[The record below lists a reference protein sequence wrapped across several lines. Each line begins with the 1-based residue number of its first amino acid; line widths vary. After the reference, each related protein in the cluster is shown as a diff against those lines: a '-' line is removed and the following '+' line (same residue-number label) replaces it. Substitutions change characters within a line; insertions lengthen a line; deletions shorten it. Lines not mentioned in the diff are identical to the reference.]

1 MGRHV
6 SGNCPELDRL
16 VDDACAEMGREI
28 AALCIP
34 RLAGVVLGGGYGRGE
49 GGVRECKVE
58 SVKCKVEEGR
68 GKREEGRGSDECRL
82 SNDLDFFAITE
93 DGAPEHETIAAIGE
107 ALKPV
112 SEKWSKKLGV
122 DVDFAVKTPWRL
134 KHDEERIMVQEL
146 VRGYFDVAGKK
157 GEELFSGI
165 AKIDAAKLPWMEAAR
180 LLMNRG
186 MGLLLA
192 KLKVESL
199 KLKVDRSSDVECR
212 MSPACRPSPDARQ
225 ADSDFIARNINKCI
239 LGVGDAFLVSRGL
252 YNWRAEDRAAALKA
266 QGDGGLYARAVQ
278 WKFRPTDEPV
288 CDLETARETW
298 LNGYLGVISAVG
310 DDDCRRTLRNAARWV
325 VRRRSIG
332 EIRTFAL
339 NPVVRVLE
347 SVARC
352 IRDRASPDES
362 LMRDWEIFN

>member
-6 SGNCPELDRL
+6 SGDCPKLDRL

-58 SVKCKVEEGR
+58 SVKCKV
-68 GKREEGRGSDECRL
+68 EEGRGSDECRL

-186 MGLLLA
+186 MGLIFA
-192 KLKVESL
+192 RCKVESARC
-199 KLKVDRSSDVECR
+199 KVDGVSAVESR
-212 MSPACRPSPDARQ
+212 MSV
-225 ADSDFIARNINKCI
+225 ADRAFVNRNINKCI

-252 YNWRAEDRAAALKA
+252 YNWRVEDRAAALKA
-266 QGDGGLYARAVQ
+266 RGDGGLYARAVQ

-298 LNGYLGVISAVG
+298 LNGYLEVIAAVG

-332 EIRTFAL
+332 EIRTFAQD
-339 NPVVRVLE
+339 PVLRVLE
-347 SVARC
+347 SVRRRV
-352 IRDRASPDES
+352 RDRATPDGS

>member
-16 VDDACAEMGREI
+16 VDDACVEMGREI
-28 AALCIP
+28 ATLCIP

-49 GGVRECKVE
+49 GGVREVKSVKLKVE
-58 SVKCKVEEGR
+58 SEER
-68 GKREEGRGSDECRL
+68 RNAL

-93 DGAPEHETIAAIGE
+93 DGVPEQETIAAIGE

-112 SEKWSKKLGV
+112 SEKWTTKLGV
-122 DVDFAVKTPWRL
+122 DVDFAVKIPWRL

-180 LLMNRG
+180 LMMNRG
-186 MGLLLA
+186 MGLLFA
-192 KLKVESL
+192 KCKVESA
-199 KLKVDRSSDVECR
+199 KCKADGASTVESR
-212 MSPACRPSPDARQ
+212 MSDADR
-225 ADSDFIARNINKCI
+225 AFVNRNINKCI

-252 YNWRAEDRAAALKA
+252 YNWRVEERAAALAA
-266 QGDGGLYARAVQ
+266 QGDNGLYARAVE
-278 WKFRPTDEPV
+278 WKSRPTEEPV

-298 LNGYLGVISAVG
+298 LDGYMEVIAAVG
-310 DDDCRRTLRNAARWV
+310 NDDYRRTLRNAARWL

-339 NPVVRVLE
+339 NPVVRILE
-347 SVARC
+347 SVKRHIC
-352 IRDRASPDES
+352 DRAAPDDS

>member
-28 AALCIP
+28 DSLCIP
-34 RLAGVVLGGGYGRGE
+34 RLTGVVLGGGYGRGE

-68 GKREEGRGSDECRL
+68 GKREEGRGSAECRL

-93 DGAPEHETIAAIGE
+93 DGVPEQETIAAIGE

-112 SEKWSKKLGV
+112 SEKWTTKLGV
-122 DVDFAVKTPWRL
+122 DVDFAVKIPWRL

-180 LLMNRG
+180 LMMNRG
-186 MGLLLA
+186 MGLLFA
-192 KLKVESL
+192 KCKVESA
-199 KLKVDRSSDVECR
+199 KCKADGASTVESR
-212 MSPACRPSPDARQ
+212 MSDADR
-225 ADSDFIARNINKCI
+225 AFVNRNINKCI

-252 YNWRAEDRAAALKA
+252 YNWRVEERAAALAA
-266 QGDGGLYARAVQ
+266 QGDNGLYARAVE
-278 WKFRPTDEPV
+278 WKFRPTEEPV

-298 LNGYLGVISAVG
+298 LDGYMEVIAAVG
-310 DDDCRRTLRNAARWV
+310 NDDYRRTLRNAARWL

-339 NPVVRVLE
+339 NPVVRILE
-347 SVARC
+347 SVKRHIC
-352 IRDRASPDES
+352 DRAAPDDS

>member
-1 MGRHV
+1 MSEKGGRLLLMGRHV

-28 AALCIP
+28 DSLCIP

-49 GGVRECKVE
+49 GGVREVKSVKLKVE
-58 SVKCKVEEGR
+58 SEER
-68 GKREEGRGSDECRL
+68 RNAL

-93 DGAPEHETIAAIGE
+93 DGVPEQETIAAIGE

-112 SEKWSKKLGV
+112 SEKWTKKLGV

-252 YNWRAEDRAAALKA
+252 YRWRAEDRAAALKA
-266 QGDGGLYARAVQ
+266 QGDNGLYARAVE
-278 WKFRPTDEPV
+278 WKFRPTEDTV

-298 LNGYLGVISAVG
+298 LNGYMEVIAAVG
-310 DDDCRRTLRNAARWV
+310 DDDCRRTLRNAARWL
-325 VRRRSIG
+325 VRRHSIG

-339 NPVVRVLE
+339 NPVVRILE
-347 SVARC
+347 AVKRHV
-352 IRDRASPDES
+352 RDRADPDDS

>member
-28 AALCIP
+28 DSLCIP

-49 GGVRECKVE
+49 GGVREKLEARVGVGE
-58 SVKCKVEEGR
+58 TIDKFHSPTPTQNSNSELQLKAPTPT
-68 GKREEGRGSDECRL
+68 L

-93 DGAPEHETIAAIGE
+93 DGVPEQETIAAIGE

-112 SEKWSKKLGV
+112 SEKWTKKLGV

-180 LLMNRG
+180 LMMNRG

-192 KLKVESL
+192 AEKQQSI
-199 KLKVDRSSDVECR
+199 VDSRHPTADCR
-212 MSPACRPSPDARQ
+212 LSNVHS
-225 ADSDFIARNINKCI
+225 FINRNINKCI

-252 YNWRAEDRAAALKA
+252 YRWRVEERAAALKA
-266 QGDGGLYARAVQ
+266 QGDDGLYARAVE
-278 WKFRPTDEPV
+278 WKFRPTEEPV

-298 LNGYLGVISAVG
+298 LDGYVEVIAAVG
-310 DDDCRRTLRNAARWV
+310 DGDYKRTLRNAARWL

-339 NPVVRVLE
+339 NPVVRILE
-347 SVARC
+347 PVKRH
-352 IRDRASPDES
+352 IRDRAAPDDS

>member
-28 AALCIP
+28 DSLCIP

-49 GGVRECKVE
+49 GGVKEKLEARVGVGETIDKFHSPTPTQNSNSE
-58 SVKCKVEEGR
+58 LQLKAPTPT
-68 GKREEGRGSDECRL
+68 L

-93 DGAPEHETIAAIGE
+93 DGAPEAETIAAIGE

-112 SEKWSKKLGV
+112 SEKWTKKLGV
-122 DVDFAVKTPWRL
+122 DVDFAVKIPWRL

-180 LLMNRG
+180 LMMNRG
-186 MGLLLA
+186 MGLLFA
-192 KLKVESL
+192 RCKVESA
-199 KLKVDRSSDVECR
+199 KCKADGASAVESR
-212 MSPACRPSPDARQ
+212 MSDADR
-225 ADSDFIARNINKCI
+225 AFVNRNINKCI

-252 YNWRAEDRAAALKA
+252 YCWRVEDRAAALAA
-266 QGDGGLYARAVQ
+266 QGDNGLYARAVE
-278 WKFRPTDEPV
+278 WKFRPAEEPV

-298 LNGYLGVISAVG
+298 LDGYMEVIAAVG
-310 DDDCRRTLRNAARWV
+310 NDDYRRTIRNAARWV

-339 NPVVRVLE
+339 NPVVRILE
-347 SVARC
+347 SVKRH
-352 IRDRASPDES
+352 IRDRAAPDDS
-362 LMRDWEIFN
+362 LMRDWEMFN

>member
-28 AALCIP
+28 DSLCIP

-68 GKREEGRGSDECRL
+68 GSDECRL

-93 DGAPEHETIAAIGE
+93 DGVPEQETIAAIGE

-112 SEKWSKKLGV
+112 SEKWTTKLGV
-122 DVDFAVKTPWRL
+122 DVDFAVKIPWRL

-180 LLMNRG
+180 LMMNRG
-186 MGLLLA
+186 MGLLFA
-192 KLKVESL
+192 KCKVESA
-199 KLKVDRSSDVECR
+199 KCKADGASAVESR
-212 MSPACRPSPDARQ
+212 MSDADR
-225 ADSDFIARNINKCI
+225 AFVNRNINKCI

-252 YNWRAEDRAAALKA
+252 YNWRVEERAAALAA
-266 QGDGGLYARAVQ
+266 QGDNGLYARAVE
-278 WKFRPTDEPV
+278 WKFRPTEEPV

-298 LNGYLGVISAVG
+298 LDGYMEVIAAVG
-310 DDDCRRTLRNAARWV
+310 NDDYRRTLRNAARWL

-339 NPVVRVLE
+339 NPVVRILE
-347 SVARC
+347 SVKRHIC
-352 IRDRASPDES
+352 DRAAPDDS

>member
-28 AALCIP
+28 DSLCIP

-68 GKREEGRGSDECRL
+68 GSDECRL

-93 DGAPEHETIAAIGE
+93 DGVPEQETIAAIGE

-112 SEKWSKKLGV
+112 SEKWTKKLGV
-122 DVDFAVKTPWRL
+122 DVDFAVKIPWRL

-180 LLMNRG
+180 LMMNRG
-186 MGLLLA
+186 MGLLFAMTESKKSWSSELELEKGTVPLSNSNS
-192 KLKVESL
+192 KLELV
-199 KLKVDRSSDVECR
+199 RNR
-212 MSPACRPSPDARQ
+212 
-225 ADSDFIARNINKCI
+225 DFVNRNINKCI

-252 YNWRAEDRAAALKA
+252 YNWRVEERAAALAA
-266 QGDGGLYARAVQ
+266 QGDNGLYARAVE
-278 WKFRPTDEPV
+278 WKFRPTEEPV

-298 LNGYLGVISAVG
+298 LDGYMEVIAAVG
-310 DDDCRRTLRNAARWV
+310 NDDYSRTLRNAARWL

-339 NPVVRVLE
+339 NPVVRILE
-347 SVARC
+347 SVKRHIC
-352 IRDRASPDES
+352 DRAAPDDS

>member
-28 AALCIP
+28 DSLCIP

-93 DGAPEHETIAAIGE
+93 DGVPEAETIAAIGE

-112 SEKWSKKLGV
+112 SEKWTKKLGV
-122 DVDFAVKTPWRL
+122 DVDFAVKIPWRL

-165 AKIDAAKLPWMEAAR
+165 TKIDAAKLPWMEAAR
-180 LLMNRG
+180 LMMNRG
-186 MGLLLA
+186 MGLLFA
-192 KLKVESL
+192 KCKVESA
-199 KLKVDRSSDVECR
+199 KCKADGASAVERR
-212 MSPACRPSPDARQ
+212 MSDADR
-225 ADSDFIARNINKCI
+225 AFINRNINKCI

-252 YNWRAEDRAAALKA
+252 YRWRAEDRAAALKA
-266 QGDGGLYARAVQ
+266 QGDNGLYARAVE
-278 WKFRPTDEPV
+278 WKFRPAEEPV

-298 LNGYLGVISAVG
+298 LNGYMEVIAAVG
-310 DDDCRRTLRNAARWV
+310 DDDCRRTLRNAARWL
-325 VRRRSIG
+325 VRRHSIG

-339 NPVVRVLE
+339 NPVVRILE
-347 SVARC
+347 AVKRHVRDWSV
-352 IRDRASPDES
+352 PDDS

>member
-16 VDDACAEMGREI
+16 VDDACAEIGREI

-93 DGAPEHETIAAIGE
+93 DGAPEAETIAAIGE

-112 SEKWSKKLGV
+112 SEKWTKKLGV

-157 GEELFSGI
+157 GEELFAGI

-180 LLMNRG
+180 LMMNRG

-192 KLKVESL
+192 AEKQQSI
-199 KLKVDRSSDVECR
+199 VDSRHPTADCR
-212 MSPACRPSPDARQ
+212 LSNVHS
-225 ADSDFIARNINKCI
+225 FINRNINKCI

-252 YNWRAEDRAAALKA
+252 YRWRAEDRAAALKA
-266 QGDGGLYARAVQ
+266 QGDNGLYARAVE
-278 WKFRPTDEPV
+278 WKFRPAEEPV

-298 LNGYLGVISAVG
+298 LNGYMEVIAAVG
-310 DDDCRRTLRNAARWV
+310 DDYRRTLRNAARWL
-325 VRRRSIG
+325 VRRHSIG
-332 EIRTFAL
+332 EIRTFAQ
-339 NPVVRVLE
+339 NPVVRILE
-347 SVARC
+347 SVKRHV
-352 IRDRASPDES
+352 RDRSAPDDS
-362 LMRDWEIFN
+362 LMRDWDIFN

>member
-6 SGNCPELDRL
+6 SSNCPELDRL
-16 VDDACAEMGREI
+16 VDAACAEMGREI
-28 AALCIP
+28 DSLCIP

-93 DGAPEHETIAAIGE
+93 DGVPEAETIAAIGE

-112 SEKWSKKLGV
+112 SEKWTKKLGV
-122 DVDFAVKTPWRL
+122 DVDFAVKIPWRL

-165 AKIDAAKLPWMEAAR
+165 TKIDAAKLPWMEAAR

-186 MGLLLA
+186 MGLLFA
-192 KLKVESL
+192 RCKVESA
-199 KLKVDRSSDVECR
+199 KCKADGASAVESR
-212 MSPACRPSPDARQ
+212 MSDADR
-225 ADSDFIARNINKCI
+225 AFVNRNINKCI
-239 LGVGDAFLVSRGL
+239 LGAGDAFLVSRGL
-252 YNWRAEDRAAALKA
+252 YRWRVEDRAAALAA
-266 QGDGGLYARAVQ
+266 QGDDGLYARAVE
-278 WKFRPTDEPV
+278 WKFRPTEEPV
-288 CDLETARETW
+288 CDLKTARETW
-298 LNGYLGVISAVG
+298 LDGYMEVIAAVG
-310 DDDCRRTLRNAARWV
+310 NDDYRRTLRNAARWL

-339 NPVVRVLE
+339 NPVVRILE
-347 SVARC
+347 SVKRHV
-352 IRDRASPDES
+352 RDRAAPDDS

>member
-68 GKREEGRGSDECRL
+68 GSDECRL

-93 DGAPEHETIAAIGE
+93 DGVPEQETIAAIGE

-112 SEKWSKKLGV
+112 SEKWTTKLGV
-122 DVDFAVKTPWRL
+122 DVDFAVKIPWRL

-180 LLMNRG
+180 LMMNRG
-186 MGLLLA
+186 MGLLFA
-192 KLKVESL
+192 KCKVESA
-199 KLKVDRSSDVECR
+199 KCKADGASAVESR
-212 MSPACRPSPDARQ
+212 MSDADR
-225 ADSDFIARNINKCI
+225 AFVNRNINKCI

-252 YNWRAEDRAAALKA
+252 YNWRVEERAAALAA
-266 QGDGGLYARAVQ
+266 QGDNGLYARAVE
-278 WKFRPTDEPV
+278 WKFRPTEEPV

-298 LNGYLGVISAVG
+298 LDGYMEVIAAVG
-310 DDDCRRTLRNAARWV
+310 NDDYRRTLRNAARWL

-339 NPVVRVLE
+339 NPVVRILE
-347 SVARC
+347 SVKRHIC
-352 IRDRASPDES
+352 DRAAPDDA

>member
-16 VDDACAEMGREI
+16 VDDSCAEMGREI
-28 AALCIP
+28 DSLCIP

-49 GGVRECKVE
+49 GGAREKLETRVGVGE
-58 SVKCKVEEGR
+58 TIDKFHSPTPT
-68 GKREEGRGSDECRL
+68 L

-93 DGAPEHETIAAIGE
+93 DGAPEAETIATIGE

-122 DVDFAVKTPWRL
+122 DVDFAVKIPWRL

-157 GEELFSGI
+157 GEDLFSGI

-186 MGLLLA
+186 MGLLFAMTGNHGL
-192 KLKVESL
+192 
-199 KLKVDRSSDVECR
+199 
-212 MSPACRPSPDARQ
+212 
-225 ADSDFIARNINKCI
+225 DFVNRNINKCI

-252 YNWRAEDRAAALKA
+252 YNWRIEDRAAALAA
-266 QGDGGLYARAVQ
+266 QGDDGLYARAVE
-278 WKFRPTDEPV
+278 WKFRPTEEPV
-288 CDLETARETW
+288 CNLETARETW
-298 LNGYLGVISAVG
+298 LDGHLEVIAAVG
-310 DDDCRRTLRNAARWV
+310 DDDYRRTFRNAARWV
-325 VRRRSIG
+325 VRRHSIG
-332 EIRTFAL
+332 EISTFAL
-339 NPVVRVLE
+339 NPVVRILE
-347 SVARC
+347 SVKRHV
-352 IRDRASPDES
+352 RDRAAPDDS

>member
-28 AALCIP
+28 DSLCIP

-49 GGVRECKVE
+49 GGVKEKLEARVGVGETIDKFHSPTPTQNSNSE
-58 SVKCKVEEGR
+58 LQLKAPTPT
-68 GKREEGRGSDECRL
+68 L

-93 DGAPEHETIAAIGE
+93 DGAPEQETIAAIGE

-112 SEKWSKKLGV
+112 SEKWTKKLGV

-180 LLMNRG
+180 LMMNRG

-192 KLKVESL
+192 AEKQLSI
-199 KLKVDRSSDVECR
+199 VDSRHPTADCR
-212 MSPACRPSPDARQ
+212 LSNVHS
-225 ADSDFIARNINKCI
+225 FINRNINKCI
-239 LGVGDAFLVSRGL
+239 LGAGDAFLVSRGL
-252 YNWRAEDRAAALKA
+252 YSWRAEDRAATLKA
-266 QGDGGLYARAVQ
+266 QGDDGLYARAVE
-278 WKFRPTDEPV
+278 WKFRPTEEPV

-298 LNGYLGVISAVG
+298 LDGCMEVIAAVG
-310 DDDCRRTLRNAARWV
+310 DGDYRRTLRNAARWL

-339 NPVVRVLE
+339 NPVVRILE
-347 SVARC
+347 SVERH
-352 IRDRASPDES
+352 IRDRAAPDDS

>member
-28 AALCIP
+28 DSLCIP

-93 DGAPEHETIAAIGE
+93 DGVPEQETIAAIGE

-112 SEKWSKKLGV
+112 SEKWTTKLGV
-122 DVDFAVKTPWRL
+122 DVDFAVKIPWRL

-180 LLMNRG
+180 LMMNRG
-186 MGLLLA
+186 MGLLFA
-192 KLKVESL
+192 RCKVESA
-199 KLKVDRSSDVECR
+199 KCKADGASAVESR
-212 MSPACRPSPDARQ
+212 MSDADR
-225 ADSDFIARNINKCI
+225 DFVNRNINKCI

-252 YNWRAEDRAAALKA
+252 YCWRVEDRAAALAA
-266 QGDGGLYARAVQ
+266 QGDNGLYARAVE
-278 WKFRPTDEPV
+278 WKFRPTEEPV

-298 LNGYLGVISAVG
+298 LDGYMEVIAAVG
-310 DDDCRRTLRNAARWV
+310 NDDYSRTLRNAARWL

-339 NPVVRVLE
+339 NPVVRILE
-347 SVARC
+347 SVKRH
-352 IRDRASPDES
+352 IRDRAAPDDS